1 MKRLSTIVSLLLV
14 SFFSIVFLS
23 CHPDEGNG
31 VPDKPESELK
41 GTYNGNAT
49 NKANS
54 SDQKPLSMTITST
67 DNPVAGTYN
76 LNGTSGK
83 LTGSVLGMILS
94 MTFKPD
100 ASGTTYNFSGT
111 SDNNASIS
119 GTLTG
124 VESSTT
130 VTYTVLVKK

>member
-1 MKRLSTIVSLLLV
+1 MIRSFKINFLVICSL
-14 SFFSIVFLS
+14 FSIVLLS
-23 CHPDEGNG
+23 CYNNDG
-31 VPDKPESELK
+31 VPDSPPSELK
-41 GTYNGNAT
+41 GTYNGTAT

-67 DNPVAGTYN
+67 DNPIAGTYK

-94 MTFKPD
+94 MTLKPD

-119 GTLTG
+119 GTMTG
-124 VESSTT
+124 VESTSN